1 MVEAAYVIIIFGF
14 LYFGVMLFRKFR
26 EIASWKSE
34 DDLEG
39 GRPAGSLPRDL
50 QELRIEEP
58 DGEPG
63 SFDDIDENKSEQH

>member
-14 LYFGVMLFRKFR
+14 HYFGVMLFRKFR
-26 EIASWKSE
+26 EIASWNSE

-39 GRPAGSLPRDL
+39 GRSAGSLPRDL

>member
-1 MVEAAYVIIIFGF
+1 MIEAAYGIIIFGF
-14 LYFGVMLFRKFR
+14 LSLGVMLFRKFR

-34 DDLEG
+34 DELVA
-39 GRPAGSLPRDL
+39 GRSAGSLPRDL
-50 QELRIEEP
+50 QELRIEDP

>member
-39 GRPAGSLPRDL
+39 GRSAGSLPRDL